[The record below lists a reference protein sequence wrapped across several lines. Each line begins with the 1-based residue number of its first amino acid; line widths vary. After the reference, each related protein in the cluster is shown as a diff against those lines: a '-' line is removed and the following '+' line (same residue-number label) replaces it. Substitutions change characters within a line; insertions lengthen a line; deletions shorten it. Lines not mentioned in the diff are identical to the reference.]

1 MKIQHH
7 IGLISSLCGGI
18 AMCLHKNREKKSTHS
33 LYTPL
38 PNFVN

>member
-18 AMCLHKNREKKSTHS
+18 AMCLHKNREKKEHTQPI
-33 LYTPL
+33 YTP
-38 PNFVN
+38 P